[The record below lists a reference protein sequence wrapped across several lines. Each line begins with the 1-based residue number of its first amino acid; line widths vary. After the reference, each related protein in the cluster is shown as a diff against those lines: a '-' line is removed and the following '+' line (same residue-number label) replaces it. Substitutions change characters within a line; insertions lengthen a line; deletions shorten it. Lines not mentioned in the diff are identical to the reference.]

1 MNATELDS
9 IDRKILD
16 ELLADA
22 RIPIA
27 TLAHRVNL
35 SRHAI
40 RHRIDR
46 LESLKVISGYTI
58 RMGNQWDGEHAVRA
72 IIMVYRKDRMRGT
85 DVTSA
90 IMKIPEVTFCYIVS
104 GMFDLVVHI
113 EAESVD
119 RVNTI
124 WAHLA
129 NLPGVQ
135 DTHTTFVLSAVIDR
149 HSDLG

>member
-1 MNATELDS
+1 LNASELDA
-9 IDRKILD
+9 IDRRILD

-27 TLAHRVNL
+27 TLAYRVHL

-58 RMGNQWDGEHAVRA
+58 RLGQPMDDKHAVRA
-72 IIMVYRKDRMRGT
+72 IIMVYRRDRMRGT
-85 DVTSA
+85 DVVRA
-90 IMKIPEVTFCYIVS
+90 IELIPEVTFCYIVS

-113 EAESVD
+113 EAESID
-119 RVNTI
+119 RVNAI

-129 NLPGVQ
+129 DLPGVQ
-135 DTHTTFVLSAVIDR
+135 DTHTTFVLSPIIDR
-149 HSDLG
+149 HSNPR